1 MKVKWMLV
9 SLFAIGF
16 VLFALLQSTPVQAQ
30 EPTPPNDANCV
41 ACHEHEYYLYD
52 SGKWFCLCDAP
63 MHCVYCHGGRTDTMD
78 KTISHTGV
86 VLYPTANHA
95 ERCQKCHPADYTER
109 VVTFASIAGIS
120 NTPQPMITATPAQAN
135 LVQQVETL
143 PPGLS
148 RLSRIPAW
156 RLGLLGIVLL
166 AMLVLVIF
174 GYRCWKADCLLKS
187 RT

>member
-1 MKVKWMLV
+1 MRPCT
-9 SLFAIGF
+9 A
-16 VLFALLQSTPVQAQ
+16 ST
-30 EPTPPNDANCV
+30 
-41 ACHEHEYYLYD
+41 
-52 SGKWFCLCDAP
+52 
-63 MHCVYCHGGRTDTMD
+63 
-78 KTISHTGV
+78 
-86 VLYPTANHA
+86 
-95 ERCQKCHPADYTER
+95 ADYTER